1 VCISPRRGLIDPRS
15 AATSDTVTPANRLRA
30 YFHALFPFEKVVDEG
45 GVISVV
51 NGLAARLEVFD
62 PGFVRTRRGARAVG
76 ATVLAWATMVAVTYA
91 FDVAE
96 PFRIT
101 LFAAGAAFEGALLAP
116 DPQPRD
122 RVRTLG
128 WASVVAAVAIV
139 VTIWLG
145 QMAAWATVALLVL
158 LMFSSYALR
167 SWSPRV
173 ASLALMGA
181 ITVYVTGAGHITVG
195 RIGWFVLALV
205 VGFAWLAVWE
215 TLILPDDPLR
225 SLHRSVQAFSRRAAD
240 TVADVVDVLNTVR
253 DGSPSDHA
261 RKALHNNLDRVR
273 SCRSAVERQFP
284 GAVVR
289 GLSQH
294 DVDRLRVALYSAQ
307 KGLEDMVEQ
316 ADVPDWMRSLP
327 DEVAWSIGNTLHALA
342 VALRDDVDEAT
353 DTAARTAQVLR
364 GHVHEA
370 LTQATTGTAPF
381 APTALLAA
389 LTLLSGGEVV
399 AQSITQA
406 RQLVAVIPGA
416 GTATQPEAEGPPAAN
431 TSSAP
436 SGHTLSPSM
445 ALAIQAVVAA
455 VAAGLIAKSV
465 GNQQSLVVAWTAFV
479 IIAGS
484 AGLSTRRALVRLPAT
499 ILGAVGGVLIAATV
513 PDTVFWTVAVVA
525 VGVFFTIVSAP
536 VSYPAMVFWMSI
548 ALVPLFA
555 TEGLYFDLVRD
566 KAVAALIGG
575 CVAAVVALTVVPI
588 RSSREVRPAVL
599 QYLAALDAALASHV
613 PGHEPGIAAA
623 EAELDSAHAA
633 LATKVTSAATETN
646 VFSQPENVK
655 NEEADRVDA
664 IHEAYLRLTPLLS
677 DSARLLHFWSDDR
690 VANGI
695 RRLRDATAV
704 AQAAARGEAG
714 RTASGPINEPVPIA
728 DAGATT
734 SLALS
739 DSLRRVENLHARL
752 TDLAGFVGGPGR
764 RADP

>member
-1 VCISPRRGLIDPRS
+1 M
-15 AATSDTVTPANRLRA
+15 SDEEA
-30 YFHALFPFEKVVDEG
+30 VVSVIG
-45 GVISVV
+45 GV
-51 NGLAARLEVFD
+51 AARLEVVD
-62 PGFVRTRRGARAVG
+62 PGFVRTRRGVRAVG
-76 ATVLAWATMVAVTYA
+76 ATVLAWATMLAVTYA
-91 FDVAE
+91 SDVAE

-139 VTIWLG
+139 VTIWLS
-145 QMAAWATVALLVL
+145 QMAASAAVALLVL

-181 ITVYVTGAGHITVG
+181 ITVYVTGAGHITVD

-215 TLILPDDPLR
+215 ALILPDDPLR
-225 SLHRSVQAFSRRAAD
+225 SLQRSVQAFSRRAAE
-240 TVADVVDVLNTVR
+240 TVAGVVDVLNTVR
-253 DGSPSDHA
+253 DGSPSDHT
-261 RKALHNNLDRVR
+261 RKALRKNLARVR

-284 GAVVR
+284 GAVMR
-289 GLSQH
+289 GHSQH
-294 DVDRLRVALYSAQ
+294 DVDQLRVALHSAQ
-307 KGLEDMVEQ
+307 KGLEDMADQ

-327 DEVAWSIGNTLHALA
+327 DEIAWSISSTLHALA
-342 VALRDDVDEAT
+342 GALRDDVDEQSRDA
-353 DTAARTAQVLR
+353 AARTAQVLR
-364 GHVHEA
+364 SHVHEA
-370 LTQATTGTAPF
+370 LTQATTTGAAPF

-389 LTLLSGGEVV
+389 LTLLGGGEVV

-406 RQLVAVIPGA
+406 RELVAVIPAA
-416 GTATQPEAEGPPAAN
+416 GTSPQPETEGAQAP
-431 TSSAP
+431 TSSP
-436 SGHTLSPSM
+436 TSGRTLSPTM

-455 VAAGLIAKSV
+455 ITAGVIAKMV
-465 GNQQSLVVAWTAFV
+465 GNEQSLVVAWTAFV

-513 PDTVFWTVAVVA
+513 PDTVGWTVAVVA

-588 RSSREVRPAVL
+588 RSSREVRPAAL
-599 QYLAALDAALASHV
+599 QYLAALDAALASQL
-613 PGHEPGIAAA
+613 PGQEPGIAAA
-623 EAELDSAHAA
+623 EAELDRAHAA
-633 LATKVTSAATETN
+633 LASKVASAATEIN
-646 VFSQPENVK
+646 VFSQPENVE
-655 NEEADRVDA
+655 NEEAVRVDA

-677 DSARLLHFWSDDR
+677 DSARLLHGWSDDR

-695 RRLRDATAV
+695 RRLRDATAE

-714 RTASGPINEPVPIA
+714 RTDSGPIDEPVPIA
-728 DAGATT
+728 DAGATM

-752 TDLAGFVGGPGR
+752 TDLAGFLGG
-764 RADP
+764 RADVPAA

>member
-1 VCISPRRGLIDPRS
+1 
-15 AATSDTVTPANRLRA
+15 LRA
-30 YFHALFPFEKVVDEG
+30 YLHAPFPVEKVVDEG

-51 NGLAARLEVFD
+51 NGSAARLEVFD
-62 PGFVRTRRGARAVG
+62 PGFVRTRRGARAVC
-76 ATVLAWATMVAVTYA
+76 ATVLAWATMLAVTSA
-91 FDVAE
+91 FDVAD

-128 WASVVAAVAIV
+128 WASVVSAVAIV
-139 VTIWLG
+139 MTIGLSQIATW
-145 QMAAWATVALLVL
+145 AAAALLVL

-215 TLILPDDPLR
+215 ALILPDDPLR
-225 SLHRSVQAFSRRAAD
+225 SLRRSVQAFSRRAAE

-261 RKALHNNLDRVR
+261 RKALRKNVARVR

-289 GLSQH
+289 GHSQH
-294 DVDRLRVALYSAQ
+294 DVDQLRVALHSAQ
-307 KGLEDMVEQ
+307 KGLEDMADQ

-342 VALRDDVDEAT
+342 VALRDDVDEESRDA
-353 DTAARTAQVLR
+353 AARTAHVLR
-364 GHVHEA
+364 SQVHVA
-370 LTQATTGTAPF
+370 LTQATTTGAAPF

-389 LTLLSGGEVV
+389 LTLLGGGEVV

-406 RQLVAVIPGA
+406 RELVAVIRAA
-416 GTATQPEAEGPPAAN
+416 GTAAQPEAEGSQAP
-431 TSSAP
+431 TSSP
-436 SGHTLSPSM
+436 TSGHTLSPTM

-455 VAAGLIAKSV
+455 VAAGVIAKSV
-465 GNQQSLVVAWTAFV
+465 GNEQSLVVAWTAFV

-513 PDTVFWTVAVVA
+513 PDTVGWTVAVVA

-575 CVAAVVALTVVPI
+575 SVAAVVALTVVPI

-599 QYLAALDAALASHV
+599 QYLAALDGALASHL
-613 PGHEPGIAAA
+613 PGQESGIAAA
-623 EAELDSAHAA
+623 EAELDRAHAA
-633 LATKVTSAATETN
+633 LASKVASAATETN
-646 VFSQPENVK
+646 VFSQPENVQ
-655 NEEADRVDA
+655 NEEAVRVDA

-677 DSARLLHFWSDDR
+677 DSARLLHGWSDDR

-695 RRLRDATAV
+695 RRLRDGIAE

-714 RTASGPINEPVPIA
+714 RRDSGPIDEPVPIA
-728 DAGATT
+728 DAGATM
-734 SLALS
+734 SVALS

-752 TDLAGFVGGPGR
+752 TDLAGFLGG
-764 RADP
+764 RADVPAA